1 MTEGG
6 GKERENRRNPNKIA
20 ETALSTSAIIMLVIA
35 NLLWGASSAA
45 AKVGLSEC
53 GPFTLAVLRF
63 FPAGVLLFFIAKAQG
78 TWPRKFQKED
88 RTNLFLLGFLAIT
101 LTYGIFYNGMKSA
114 SATDGSLLFACEPLL
129 ISLFAVLFLRER
141 LAASQWLGLC
151 LGLFGVWVIAG
162 QATANLVALLGISIE
177 TTTSV
182 IGKRLSAKYP
192 GFTLAAFEMLLGSS
206 LLIPFAL
213 WESWHHPPH
222 LTLNGVLCLVYLSG
236 VCSAFGFGLWYW
248 LLNRF
253 PISAMSA
260 FILIQPMTGPFY
272 GWLFRHEVLTKNS
285 AFGGGLVVLAL
296 ILTVL
301 AKPKTRAQLK

>member
-1 MTEGG
+1 MTEEVAD
-6 GKERENRRNPNKIA
+6 ERNGLNKKKNHSA
-20 ETALSTSAIIMLVIA
+20 SALSTSAILLLVVA

-63 FPAGVLLFFIAKAQG
+63 FPAGLLLFFIAKAQG

-88 RTNLFLLGFLAIT
+88 RVNLFLLGFLAIT
-101 LTYGIFYNGMKSA
+101 LTYGIFYNGMQSA

-151 LGLFGVWVIAG
+151 LGLFGVWMIAG

-192 GFTLAAFEMLLGSS
+192 GLTLAAFEMLLGSS
-206 LLIPFAL
+206 LLVPFAI
-213 WESWHHPPH
+213 WESLHHPPH
-222 LTLNGVLCLVYLSG
+222 FTINGVLCLVYLSG

-272 GWLFRHEVLTKNS
+272 GWLFRHESLTKSS
-285 AFGGGLVVLAL
+285 AFGGGMIVLAL
-296 ILTVL
+296 FLTVL
-301 AKPKTRAQLK
+301 TRRKTAK